1 MRELRKNAKFKDED
15 GNIYILDIWDKDTRG
30 KTVR

>member
-1 MRELRKNAKFKDED
+1 MPGLRKNAKFKDKD
-15 GNIYILDIWDKDTRG
+15 GNIYILDIWGKDTSN